1 MTTALLIQLITV
13 SALIEGVPPDVAL
26 SIAKVESNYN
36 MSATGLL
43 NEIGAFQIL
52 PSSSK
57 YSVQELRSP
66 LINIKEGLRLLK
78 LAKAKCKHQIDRT
91 YVICFNTGVN
101 GAKKIKYPKLF
112 AYYKKF
118 ILARDKIKKNNTHT
132 SFVYADHH

>member
-13 SALIEGVPPDVAL
+13 SALIEGIEPSVAL

-36 MSATGLL
+36 MAATGSLG
-43 NEIGAFQIL
+43 EIGAMQIL

-57 YSVQELRSP
+57 YTIQELRSP

-91 YVICFNTGVN
+91 WVLCYNTGVAGSN
-101 GAKKIKYPKLF
+101 KIRYPKLF
-112 AYYKKF
+112 PYYKKVM
-118 ILARDKIKKNNTHT
+118 AAKVSIKKSNIHT
-132 SFVYADHH
+132 SVAYVNNY